1 MLLSQLP
8 YKHQIPQPLLGTA
21 RRLRRVGVQGFRRL
35 QFTSLLLTRSYWGL
49 MLALNWWDIIDER
62 FLLGGALMFDDLE
75 RLRGE
80 GVGAVVNLCAERRDD
95 AQRLQAVDIKY
106 LWLPVLDA
114 FPPTLQQILQGVA
127 WIEQQVHTGRPV
139 YIHCA
144 AGIGRSATLL
154 ACWYIYASGMNVLQ
168 VLRFLKRRRP
178 QVALTR
184 RQVRRLQEFEVWLHS
199 AGQLSG
205 DWQHASAGWWA
216 NPN

>member
-1 MLLSQLP
+1 
-8 YKHQIPQPLLGTA
+8 
-21 RRLRRVGVQGFRRL
+21 VQGFRRL

-49 MLALNWWDIIDER
+49 MLALNWWDVIDER

-95 AQRLQAVDIKY
+95 AQRLQAADITY
-106 LWLPVLDA
+106 LWLPVFDA
-114 FPPTLQQILQGVA
+114 FPPTLDQILQGVA
-127 WIEQQVHTGRPV
+127 WIEQQVHAGRTV

-144 AGIGRSATLL
+144 AGMGRSATFL
-154 ACWYIYASGMNVLQ
+154 ACWYIYASGMSVPQ

-178 QVALTR
+178 QMALTR
-184 RQVRRLQEFEVWLHS
+184 RQVRRLQEFEAWLHS
-199 AGQLSG
+199 GGHLSG
-205 DWQHASAGWWA
+205 DAPHASAAWWT